1 MELQAH
7 IEKARAFR
15 WPVFLA
21 LCLVPLLGGCGG
33 APLTL
38 GTLVEQLLIGIIL
51 GSIYALIALGY
62 TLVYGVIKLIN
73 FAHGDI
79 YMLGAFGGYYC
90 LRFTIR
96 WLHFEHGTSLILCF
110 VISLLVSAIACA
122 LIAMLMERLAY
133 RPLRRSTRIAALITA
148 VGVSFLLENSGIIV
162 FGPNPKSYEP
172 KTLAVYQ
179 LELSSSSDFANAQR
193 IEVFDREQEQFA
205 ASRFAATTYAR
216 VRGVTRLGEAPWS
229 PVLNIEPQKPGGF
242 VEEQPSVPESSAPES
257 AVSEAD
263 FTEAAGDLDAPEA
276 IDADGGLDP
285 ALQPESPVPVPP
297 AVVTTTPNSTTRT
310 ASMGYTRKQEGGR
323 EVVVISWAQAQP
335 GEIQLMPVFSNARGE
350 MIGYNLPFTTASGA
364 LVRLP
369 LFNIVIVAATLLLLA
384 GLNLLINRSRFGI
397 SMRALS
403 FDMNAAKLM
412 GVNTDRVISITF
424 AIGGA
429 CAAVA
434 GNMVGLYNQSIE
446 PLMGILPGIKAFVA
460 AVVGGIGSIP
470 GAVAGGL
477 IMGLSESLVKGNI
490 SPQWSALADALAF
503 AILIVVLL
511 FKPSGLLGRSVREKV

>member
-1 MELQAH
+1 MELGAH
-7 IEKARAFR
+7 IEKVRAFR
-15 WPVFLA
+15 WPIFLA
-21 LCLVPLLGGCGG
+21 LCLVPLLGGCNGV
-33 APLTL
+33 PLTI
-38 GTLVEQLLIGIIL
+38 GTLVEQLLIGLIL

-79 YMLGAFGGYYC
+79 YMLGAFGGYYF

-96 WLHFEHGTSLILCF
+96 WLHFNHGVSLITCF
-110 VISLLVSAIACA
+110 VISLIISAVICA
-122 LIAMLMERLAY
+122 LLAMLMERLAY

-148 VGVSFLLENSGIIV
+148 VGVSFFLENSGIIV

-179 LELSSSSDFANAQR
+179 LELAQTADFTGAQR
-193 IEVFDREQEQFA
+193 IEVMDREQESLPA
-205 ASRFAATTYAR
+205 RRFTQATYAR
-216 VRGVTRLGEAPWS
+216 VRGVTKLGTAPWS
-229 PVLNIEPQKPGGF
+229 PALEVDPAKDNGY
-242 VEEQPSVPESSAPES
+242 VEQPATAAASA
-257 AVSEAD
+257 A
-263 FTEAAGDLDAPEA
+263 T
-276 IDADGGLDP
+276 
-285 ALQPESPVPVPP
+285 PP
-297 AVVTTTPNSTTRT
+297 AVDALPAATPPTGTTPTS
-310 ASMGYTRKQEGGR
+310 SLGYTRKKAGR
-323 EVVVISWAQAQP
+323 RDVVVISWAQAQP
-335 GEIQLMPVFSNARGE
+335 QEIALNPVFSDAGGAA
-350 MIGYNLPFTTASGA
+350 IGYDLPLTTASGA
-364 LVRLP
+364 MVRLP
-369 LFNIVIVAATLLLLA
+369 LFNIIIVAVTLLLLW
-384 GLNLLINRSRFGI
+384 GLNLMINRSMFGI

-403 FDMNAAKLM
+403 YDMNAAKLM

-470 GAVAGGL
+470 GAAAGGL
-477 IMGLSESLVKGNI
+477 IMGLSEALVKGNI
-490 SPQWSALADALAF
+490 SPHWSALADALAF

-511 FKPSGLLGRSVREKV
+511 FKPSGILGHAQREKV